1 MTSFLNRPL
10 TLAEFSSWLQLICAE
25 SAVISQTSEQL
36 TARAEK
42 ISKVNELL
50 AHRAHEARQ
59 NSKQLEQDIA
69 EQQKASQAVR
79 ECLGEMEDRLA
90 KLNEEDRQLKE
101 RLAEMEQP
109 AVAPGEGALLNEDQ
123 VVALEKE
130 QRKLIFLKRSICQ
143 SIDKSNV
150 AELLPAVMQRD
161 KLEEMVTA
169 AASNISSWDEIL
181 KD

>member
-1 MTSFLNRPL
+1 MASFLNRPL

-42 ISKVNELL
+42 IAKVNGKIGFRRVSTSTVLKCFFAELL

-79 ECLGEMEDRLA
+79 ECLGEMEDRLV
-90 KLNEEDRQLKE
+90 KLNEEDRQLKD
-101 RLAEMEQP
+101 RLAGLEQP
-109 AVAPGEGALLNEDQ
+109 AVAPGEGALLTEDQ

-130 QRKLIFLKRSICQ
+130 Q
-143 SIDKSNV
+143 
-150 AELLPAVMQRD
+150 
-161 KLEEMVTA
+161 
-169 AASNISSWDEIL
+169 
-181 KD
+181 